1 MKHSVSSIKN
11 LGEAL
16 QTKKGTTD
24 ITAANEKLIADGTLG
39 NRLQLDSF
47 IIKPFTTGQHYQVL

>member
-1 MKHSVSSIKN
+1 MSSIKN
-11 LGEAL
+11 FGEAP

-24 ITAANEKLIADGTLG
+24 VTAANEIADGTLG

-47 IIKPFTTGQHYQVL
+47 ISSSKTELFICAVYQIQS